1 MSEPSFEFYTYL
13 WLRLD
18 GTPYYAGKG
27 KGKRAFQNDGH
38 YVPCPKDTE
47 RIILQHWPSEEEA
60 FEAEKLLI
68 AVYGRVD
75 QGTGVLRNLTD
86 GGDGGPAW
94 EPSEERRAALRAG
107 WEKRRANGRL
117 RSKESYKVQGEKTR
131 GRKQS
136 REWVLKRAAKL
147 RGRALSKEHKKK
159 LAEALAGKPAPEGTA
174 KNLRRIAASL
184 TPEYR
189 GWLGRKGAAKRWNIK
204 FTDPEPPR
212 CLPT

>member
-107 WEKRRANGRL
+107 WERGGPMGGYGARNPTK
-117 RSKESYKVQGEKTR
+117 SKEKKH
-131 GRKQS
+131 
-136 REWVLKRAAKL
+136 AA
-147 RGRALSKEHKKK
+147 GSSQES
-159 LAEALAGKPAPEGTA
+159 G
-174 KNLRRIAASL
+174 
-184 TPEYR
+184 
-189 GWLGRKGAAKRWNIK
+189 
-204 FTDPEPPR
+204 F
-212 CLPT
+212 